1 MNIRS
6 MKTTV
11 ALTALL
17 ALAALGLTA
26 CKKKAVDPFPAS
38 NAAQG
43 WQKSSET
50 RTFAAKDLWQYIDGD
65 AEQYI
70 AAGVVTTSTSD
81 YKHNNQ
87 LEAVVDVH
95 TMKDAAGAHKMLV
108 QGQTSDGKS
117 AQVGDEAVQYAQSIT
132 FRKGSALVRI
142 VAYETGADT
151 PQALLS
157 LAQAVAGKL

>member
-1 MNIRS
+1 MNVRFA
-6 MKTTV
+6 KTTV
-11 ALTALL
+11 ALIALL
-17 ALAALGLTA
+17 ALAALGLVA
-26 CKKKAVDPFPAS
+26 CKKKAADPFPAS
-38 NAAQG
+38 NAVQG

-70 AAGVVTTSTSD
+70 SAGVVASSTSD
-81 YKHNNQ
+81 YKYNNQ

-95 TMKDAAGAHKMLV
+95 TMKDVAGAHKMLA

-117 AQVGDEAVQYAQSIT
+117 VQVGDEAVQYAQSIT
-132 FRKGSALVRI
+132 FRKGSTLVRI
-142 VAYETGADT
+142 VAYEAGADT